1 VTDCPA
7 CGGRLVRWQEVP
19 AFEPD
24 DPRSFSLLR
33 CEDCLSAVT
42 AGESPGP
49 EAYAGGLYADRTPPA
64 IVARAR
70 GLMLRQP
77 VSMLT
82 RAGLRPGD
90 RVLDVGAGRGLL
102 VQALLDSGVDARGID
117 PARRVLPGVPVEHAN
132 LEEHVDHD
140 LDAAVMWHVLEHVDD
155 PGAALRRVH
164 GWLRPGGM
172 LLVAV
177 PNVRSI
183 QRALAGNRWLHY
195 DVPRHRVHLSPA
207 GLYRLL
213 GATGFQPR
221 RTAHMIWQ
229 QNPLGMALAIAGR
242 REAGPARAL
251 QAARS
256 GTLPAALLGL
266 AVGLAVPLEL
276 IAAAARRGGT
286 IACVAVR
293 R

>member
-1 VTDCPA
+1 VSECPA
-7 CGGRLVRWQEVP
+7 CGGRLAPWHDVP

-24 DPRSFSLLR
+24 DPRSFPLLR
-33 CEDCLSAVT
+33 CEDCLTAVT
-42 AGESPGP
+42 TGEPPGP
-49 EAYAGGLYADRTPPA
+49 EAYAGGLYADRTPPPL
-64 IVARAR
+64 VARAR
-70 GLMLRQP
+70 ALMLRQP
-77 VSMLT
+77 VAMLT
-82 RAGLRPGD
+82 RGGIGPGD

-102 VQALLDSGVDARGID
+102 VQALRKAGVDARGID
-117 PARRVLPGVPVEHAN
+117 PARRVLQGVPVEHAQ
-132 LEEHVDHD
+132 LEEHVEHE
-140 LDAAVMWHVLEHVDD
+140 LDGAVMWHVLEHVDD

-164 GWLRPGGM
+164 GWLRPGGV

-177 PNVRSI
+177 PNVTSL
-183 QRALAGNRWLHY
+183 QRAVAGTRWLHY

-207 GLYRLL
+207 GLHRLL
-213 GATGFQPR
+213 AASGFEPR

-251 QAARS
+251 QAARG

-276 IAAAARRGGT
+276 IGAAARRGGT